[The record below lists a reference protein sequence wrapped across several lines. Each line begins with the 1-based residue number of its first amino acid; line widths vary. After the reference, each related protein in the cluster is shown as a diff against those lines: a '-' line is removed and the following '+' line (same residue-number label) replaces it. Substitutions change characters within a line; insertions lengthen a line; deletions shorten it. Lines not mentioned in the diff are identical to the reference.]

1 MGNLEKL
8 FLFFHT
14 PTTPHAEETEEDEG
28 NTEELPHV
36 EEHAVLEIYLIFLGV
51 LDEDA
56 SSEDEEEAET
66 EEEACTYLLGLTTI
80 EVPMYAKEEGIAE
93 SLIELTWMAWQHI
106 NTLKD
111 EGPRY
116 IGNLANDFGIH
127 EVAQTD
133 STSTDG
139 SDDSNVVEHRQK
151 FDTRMA
157 DIEI

>member
-1 MGNLEKL
+1 M
-8 FLFFHT
+8 FFHT
-14 PTTPHAEETEEDEG
+14 PTTPHTEETKEDEG
-28 NTEELPHV
+28 NAEQLTHV

-56 SSEDEEEAET
+56 SSEDEEEAEA
-66 EEEACTYLLGLTTI
+66 EEETSTDLLRLTTI
-80 EVPMYAKEEGIAE
+80 EIPMYAKENGIAE
-93 SLIELTWMAWQHI
+93 GLVKLTWMAWQHI